1 MVINME
7 RVILHCDLNNF
18 YASVECMKHP
28 ELKDKYVAVSGN
40 AEERHGIILAKNEK
54 AKKLGIKTGETIWQA
69 KLKCPD
75 LILLKANFHEYLAIS
90 KKIKR
95 LYSEYSDRIESFG
108 LDEAWIDCSESVALF
123 GSGEEIAEQI
133 RSRVKKEFDLT
144 ISIGVSFNKI
154 YAKLGSDYKK
164 PDAVT
169 CFNKKNYKEK
179 IFPLPVSDLLYVG
192 KATEK
197 KFREMGIITIGDL
210 ATSDKRLL
218 SIRLGKMGEILHDF
232 ANGIDH
238 SEVALFDNHT
248 KLKSIGNGIT
258 AKRDMENLDDAILVL
273 YVLCDS
279 IAMRLRQNRKLGK
292 CVSVHF
298 RNKELIS
305 FSRQMTLNEES
316 NLCEEI
322 VKAAIELTKV
332 HYNFEIAMRSITV
345 SVSQLIDEGT
355 HRQLSLFNNR
365 DKIESIERCM
375 DEIRGKFGVS
385 SIFRA
390 NSLMD
395 IELTSFSP
403 IEDHVIFPQ
412 SYF

>member
-1 MVINME
+1 ME

-90 KKIKR
+90 KKVKR

-197 KFREMGIITIGDL
+197 KFREMGITTIGDL
-210 ATSDKRLL
+210 ATSNKRLL

-258 AKRDMENLDDAILVL
+258 AKRDMENLEDAILVL

-332 HYNFEIAMRSITV
+332 HYNFDIAMRSITV

-375 DEIRGKFGVS
+375 DEIREKFGVS

-395 IELTSFSP
+395 VELTSFSP

>member
-90 KKIKR
+90 KKVKR

-197 KFREMGIITIGDL
+197 KFREMGITTIGDL
-210 ATSDKRLL
+210 ATSNKRLL

-258 AKRDMENLDDAILVL
+258 AKRDMENLEDAILVL

-322 VKAAIELTKV
+322 VKVAIELTKV
-332 HYNFEIAMRSITV
+332 HYNFDIAMRSITV

-375 DEIRGKFGVS
+375 DEIRVKFGVS

-395 IELTSFSP
+395 VELTSFSP

>member
-1 MVINME
+1 ME

-133 RSRVKKEFDLT
+133 RSRVKNEFDLT

-197 KFREMGIITIGDL
+197 KFREMGITTIGDL

-395 IELTSFSP
+395 VELTSFSP

>member
-1 MVINME
+1 ME

-197 KFREMGIITIGDL
+197 KFREMGITTIGDL

-332 HYNFEIAMRSITV
+332 HYNFDIAMRSITV

-375 DEIRGKFGVS
+375 DEIREKFGVS

>member
-1 MVINME
+1 ME

-69 KLKCPD
+69 KLKCPN

-90 KKIKR
+90 KKVKR

-133 RSRVKKEFDLT
+133 RSRVKNEFDLT

-197 KFREMGIITIGDL
+197 KFREMGITTIGDL

-395 IELTSFSP
+395 VELTSFSP

>member
-1 MVINME
+1 ME

-133 RSRVKKEFDLT
+133 RSRVKNEFDLT

-197 KFREMGIITIGDL
+197 KFREMGITTIGDL
-210 ATSDKRLL
+210 ATSNKRLL

-322 VKAAIELTKV
+322 VKAAIELTKL
-332 HYNFEIAMRSITV
+332 HYNFDIAMRSITV

-395 IELTSFSP
+395 VELTSFSP